1 MLLKRAL
8 KFVRPIAVVAV
19 IVGMSACDS
28 SDTSDFESQEIDALY
43 ESVSRELSLT
53 TSQSTRF
60 AEALFRHDRSDRSPG
75 YMWTVA
81 AELSEVL
88 TAEQIA
94 GLIERTRSI
103 DGNEPF
109 RGLRGFP
116 GAGGYYGVG
125 GFMGGSG
132 RHGQSP
138 ADEIIEL
145 TEEQRQAIR
154 AIHEDFRERMK
165 ALRDER
171 EAGTSTD
178 EELLREIRSLHDEMR
193 AELDAVLTDDQKAA
207 LEEYRR
213 DKEAE
218 FAAFREEVNQVRDAV
233 LGLSAEESE
242 AFDAIMADQLSAR
255 EVLFEQF
262 QAGDLELAEFQ
273 DEVQALHQARDAAL
287 EALLTESQYEIVQ
300 IHDAL
305 AVRMSHKGHHGRPRN
320 HRGLPG

>member
-43 ESVSRELSLT
+43 ESVSSELSLT
-53 TSQSTRF
+53 TSQSTRL

-94 GLIERTRSI
+94 SLIERTRSI

-178 EELLREIRSLHDEMR
+178 EELLREIRSLHHEMR

-218 FAAFREEVNQVRDAV
+218 FAAFREEVNEVRDAV

-273 DEVQALHQARDAAL
+273 DEVQALHEARDAAL

-300 IHDAL
+300 IHEAL
-305 AVRMSHKGHHGRPRN
+305 AVRMSHKGHHGRPR
-320 HRGLPG
+320 HQRGLPG